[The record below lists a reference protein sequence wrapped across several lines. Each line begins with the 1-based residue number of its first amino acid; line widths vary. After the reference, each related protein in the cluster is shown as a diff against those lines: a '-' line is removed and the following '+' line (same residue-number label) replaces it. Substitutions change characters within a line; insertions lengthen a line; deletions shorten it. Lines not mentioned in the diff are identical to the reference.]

1 MKLFRGNRKTACGL
15 DLGHRWA
22 KLVRLKPARKKAALD
37 RMARMPWRRDDWDQK
52 DQAASKIKSLW
63 KNTELQN
70 KTVITSLAGHAV
82 IIKRMDLPASETKN
96 LEETIYKQAKQ
107 YIPFDVNDVYLDFQ
121 ILGPGREAESKN
133 VVLVASKQKMV
144 QDLQDIF
151 QKSDLGIQVVDVDG
165 FALSNCFEFNY
176 PEMVPES
183 SYILDIGGGHSIF
196 CVYSQNKPLF
206 IRDIGFGGDQL
217 TERISETLQ
226 MNTAEAEK
234 TKLSRLKSLES
245 QTKKKVQSELENIL
259 ISWADEIQRL
269 INLYQNSQQDDAPA
283 AKRLY
288 LAGGGSLTAGLA
300 DILSEELDLEVSYLN
315 PWRNVSCDEYA
326 FDTSYLQSAGP
337 QFAVAVGL
345 ALRTVQ

>member
-1 MKLFRGNRKTACGL
+1 MKLFRSNNKSSCGL

-22 KLVRLKPARKKAALD
+22 KLIRLKPARKKATLD

-52 DQAASKIKSLW
+52 DQAAGKIKALW
-63 KNTELQN
+63 RSYDLHN
-70 KTVITSLAGHAV
+70 KAVVTSLAGHAV

-121 ILGPGREAESKN
+121 ILGPGKKEDTKN

-151 QKSDLGIQVVDVDG
+151 EKSDLGIQVVDVDG

-176 PEMVPES
+176 PEMASES

-196 CVYSQNKPLF
+196 CVYAQNKPLF

-226 MNTAEAEK
+226 MKTAEAEK
-234 TKLSRLKSLES
+234 TKLSGLKHLED

-269 INLYQNSQQDDAPA
+269 INLYQNSQQDDAPSA
-283 AKRLY
+283 QRLY
-288 LAGGGSLTAGLA
+288 LAGGGSLTPGLA
-300 DILSEELDLEVSYLN
+300 DILSEELDLEVSYLD
-315 PWRNVSCDEYA
+315 PWRNISWDEYA
-326 FDTSYLQSAGP
+326 FDASYLQSTGP

-345 ALRTVQ
+345 ALRTIH